1 MRKLFVVAA
10 ALFMFIPFVSGQSNV
25 EEIEYFQAI
34 FGSEKKAI
42 VAAFVNLEGDAIK
55 AFWTTYDQYETERK
69 TLGKNRMVLLEKYA
83 ETYEGMTDEQTD
95 EIIAAMSKQ
104 RKSLDKLIDSYYKKI
119 KKVSGSKA
127 AAQFFQLE
135 HYFLAAIRLSILE
148 NIPVIGE
155 LDN

>member
-1 MRKLFVVAA
+1 MRKLFFVAA
-10 ALFMFIPFVSGQSNV
+10 ALFMFIPFVSGQSNA
-25 EEIEYFQAI
+25 EEVEYFQAI
-34 FGSEKKAI
+34 FGSEKKSV
-42 VAAFVNLEGDAIK
+42 VAAFVKLEGDPK
-55 AFWTTYDQYETERK
+55 EAFWTTYDQYETERK
-69 TLGKNRMVLLEKYA
+69 TLGKNRVALLEKYA

-95 EIIAAMSKQ
+95 EIIAAMIKQ
-104 RKSLDKLIDSYYKKI
+104 GKSVNKLIDSNYKKI